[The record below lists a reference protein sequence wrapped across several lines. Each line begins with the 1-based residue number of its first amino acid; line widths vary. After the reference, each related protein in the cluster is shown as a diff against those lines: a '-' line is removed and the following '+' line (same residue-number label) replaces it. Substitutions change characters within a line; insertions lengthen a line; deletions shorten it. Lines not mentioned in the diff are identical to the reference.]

1 MCCAVASPAS
11 IIVRSSIATKPD
23 ILVGQRVLLQV
34 DVLARDGWA
43 KINRAP
49 DVEVPGAYMVR
60 LETQG
65 VRLNETI
72 DGSAYTGQRYEMSLF
87 PQRGGTIT
95 IPPTDVELEVSH
107 WGDQAGKSAQ
117 HIQIPAVAFE
127 AKVPPG
133 AEKLPDLI
141 RHDGTCRPSAMEPR
155 SENIQGRGGRQADH

>member
-1 MCCAVASPAS
+1 MANPAP

-23 ILVGQRVLLQV
+23 IWVGQRVLLQV

-65 VRLNETI
+65 VRLNETV

-87 PQRGGTIT
+87 PSGAAPLRF
-95 IPPTDVELEVSH
+95 PPRMSS
-107 WGDQAGKSAQ
+107 W
-117 HIQIPAVAFE
+117 
-127 AKVPPG
+127 
-133 AEKLPDLI
+133 
-141 RHDGTCRPSAMEPR
+141 R
-155 SENIQGRGGRQADH
+155 